1 MFIYKI
7 RIPSLLPYLQQ
18 SNFGVTSS
26 HPWRSLIGLRYPQG
40 NFGIFLETF
49 NNEINLKTY
58 SFFFAIAHNIYYF
71 CKYNTTDRK
80 AHRLSP
86 CRKFFEKLKYL
97 QCLIYRITNQLKK
110 VNSVIESK
118 QLLEKYMYTL
128 QYISIS
134 WKKKDLLL

>member
-7 RIPSLLPYLQQ
+7 RISSLLPYLQQ

-26 HPWRSLIGLRYPQG
+26 HPWRSLIGIWYPQE

-58 SFFFAIAHNIYYF
+58 SFFFAIAHNIYYSY
-71 CKYNTTDRK
+71 KYNTTDRK
-80 AHRLSP
+80 AHRLSR

-97 QCLIYRITNQLKK
+97 KCLIYRITNQLKK
-110 VNSVIESK
+110 SK
-118 QLLEKYMYTL
+118 QCDRIEIIVRKVYV
-128 QYISIS
+128 YITIYIYIYIYIYIIV
-134 WKKKDLLL
+134 